1 MSIVRRCR
9 YIIKTSCFFAEE
21 TGKLLLHA
29 DLRSKLQ
36 VNEAFKVTGKPLN
49 NDKEVKLLNEFFM
62 VMELRQKKG
71 DLAEFIVKLTPFLY
85 GLLLYYFEHKAAIKP
100 AQFCYE
106 KQRPN
111 ASWKISKRKLQ
122 DVAPKAWQY
131 LNDLMFN
138 YGGFRD
144 KTDLSF
150 SNMLNILHTLDGVD
164 SQLLVVLDVLRD
176 VERNHRNNLAHT
188 ITNITEELLKNT
200 EPKLSSQELVQKLR
214 KAFMLIMQ
222 GENVYKRNVYD
233 DLNQKIAASL
243 DEFRQIK

>member
-1 MSIVRRCR
+1 
-9 YIIKTSCFFAEE
+9 
-21 TGKLLLHA
+21 
-29 DLRSKLQ
+29 
-36 VNEAFKVTGKPLN
+36 
-49 NDKEVKLLNEFFM
+49 
-62 VMELRQKKG
+62 
-71 DLAEFIVKLTPFLY
+71 
-85 GLLLYYFEHKAAIKP
+85 
-100 AQFCYE
+100 
-106 KQRPN
+106 
-111 ASWKISKRKLQ
+111 
-122 DVAPKAWQY
+122 
-131 LNDLMFN
+131 MFN

-164 SQLLVVLDVLRD
+164 SQLLEVLDVLRD

-233 DLNQKIAASL
+233 DLNQKIAVSL